1 MDIFDVYFFSEEIFM
16 NLHFKTNEKG
26 NLDIGGSDALELARD
41 YETPLYVIDEMRV
54 RDNYKRVHQAFSSE
68 YEDFQIFYAAKAN
81 TNLAVIKILEQI
93 GSGIDAVS
101 PGEIY
106 TALLAGFEPERILYT
121 GNNVTT
127 AELKYA
133 LDAGVRINLDS
144 LSMLERLAS
153 LPGSEGTKIS
163 FRVNPM
169 VGAGHHDHCITG
181 GELSKFG
188 VMEQEAVEVYK
199 KAQDLGF
206 NPVGIHTHI
215 GSGILDPEPFKLAVQ
230 VLMDVAGRV
239 HNDAGVKFEFIDFGG
254 GLGIPYTPEEGLL
267 DIEKFA
273 HEIVALFKD
282 KLNEHGINKPT
293 MCIEPGRYIVGDAS
307 YLLTRVNTVK
317 QSYRKF
323 IGVDAGFNTLLRPTM
338 YGSYHHILVANKPEA
353 SPTQNVDVA
362 GNVCESGDLFA
373 RDRPLPDIKEG
384 DVLAIM
390 NAGAY
395 AFSMASQYNSRP
407 RPAEVIVCEGQ
418 ADIIRERETYADLL
432 CKQNLPLRFLK

>member
-1 MDIFDVYFFSEEIFM
+1 M

-26 NLDIGGSDALELARD
+26 NLDIGGADALELAQE
-41 YETPLYVIDEMRV
+41 YGTPLYVTDEMRV
-54 RDNYKRVHQAFSSE
+54 RDNYRRVHHAFSNE
-68 YEDFQIFYAAKAN
+68 YKDFKIFYAAKAN
-81 TNLAVIKILEQI
+81 TSLAMMKILEQE
-93 GSGIDAVS
+93 GSCIDAVS

-127 AELKYA
+127 DELKFA
-133 LDAGVRINLDS
+133 LDAGVRMNLDS
-144 LSMLERLAS
+144 VSMLERLAE
-153 LPGSEGTKIS
+153 LPGAEGTKIS

-188 VMEQEAVEVYK
+188 IMEQEAVEVYQ
-199 KAQDLGF
+199 KAQELGF
-206 NPVGIHTHI
+206 TPVGIHTHI

-239 HNDAGVKFEFIDFGG
+239 HKEAGVTFEFIDFGG

-273 HEIVALFKD
+273 GEIVGLYQD
-282 KLNEHGINKPT
+282 KLTEHGMNNPT

-307 YLLTRVNTVK
+307 YLLTKVNTVK

-323 IGVDAGFNTLLRPTM
+323 IGVNAGFNTLLRPTM
-338 YGSYHHILVANKPEA
+338 YGSYHHILVADKPEA
-353 SPTQNVDVA
+353 EPVENIDVA
-362 GNVCESGDLFA
+362 GNICESGDLFA
-373 RDRPLPDIKEG
+373 RDRPLPEIREG
-384 DVLAIM
+384 DILAIM

-407 RPAEVIVCEGQ
+407 LPAEVMVSDGEV
-418 ADIIRERETYADLL
+418 DIIRERETFADLFS
-432 CKQNLPLRFLK
+432 KQNIPMRLLK